1 MKVIHLTTVMRL
13 KYQFIKVAK
22 KSIFR
27 DGIDDV
33 LDLVDTELPA
43 YYKKPYIN
51 LPFEEMPV
59 S

>member
-1 MKVIHLTTVMRL
+1 MSDESYSFDQGIL
-13 KYQFIKVAK
+13 KVAK